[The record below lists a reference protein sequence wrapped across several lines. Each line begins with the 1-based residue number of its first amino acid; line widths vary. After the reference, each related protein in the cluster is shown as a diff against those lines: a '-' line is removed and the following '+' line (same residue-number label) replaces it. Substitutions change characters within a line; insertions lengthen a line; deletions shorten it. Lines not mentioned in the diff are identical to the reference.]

1 MAPDNTNMSL
11 SVGAFSNALA
21 VALQQAADTQG
32 RSRDQGGKISNT
44 SSVGGHLTGSLGFS
58 GSFSTI

>member
-1 MAPDNTNMSL
+1 MAPDNTNVSL

-32 RSRDQGGKISNT
+32 RSRDQGGQISNT
-44 SSVGGHLTGSLGFS
+44 SSVGGHLAGSLGFS